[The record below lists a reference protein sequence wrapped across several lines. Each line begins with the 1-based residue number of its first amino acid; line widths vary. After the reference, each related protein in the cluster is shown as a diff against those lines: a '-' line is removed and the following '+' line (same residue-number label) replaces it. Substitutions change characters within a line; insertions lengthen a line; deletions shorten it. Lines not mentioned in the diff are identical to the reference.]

1 MRSTYGA
8 FVDVSEPAM
17 FSCPVCNDQRWFV
30 QKTSP
35 HQGKTLLHGQFDARQ
50 RVYICQSGCVDSKGR
65 KITSASLSGHLLPN
79 RTVGYDVMDFIG
91 KKRFLECRQR
101 EEIQAMLLDNYGIRL
116 STGEISNLTKL
127 FAQYMGRLHRARSES
142 LKNALISDGG
152 WPMHVDATGEKGRGT
167 IFVVMAGWREWV
179 LGSWK
184 VATENTNLILPCM
197 RETVRLFGAPC
208 AIMRDMGRAVTPAAK
223 GLVAE
228 LKLEIPVLTCHQ
240 HFTADIGKDL
250 LNSSHTAMRELFR
263 RTGIR
268 KKLREFARELGREIG
283 EAIPEARKAVCDW
296 QVMADNGH
304 RVPSGREGLAVV
316 RSATQWT
323 LDYVA
328 DSTGLDF
335 PYDREYLDFYHRCQ
349 VALRASDAFL
359 RTPPKDQKVV
369 RFLERLNRLLS
380 PIETE
385 EAFHKNAVLISRRA
399 KLFDEMRDT
408 LRLAEKYPKGE
419 TQQEIENMYLQFQKW
434 TVSIAKRR
442 PISGP
447 AKDQREAIDIILKH
461 IQEHGETLWG
471 HAIPVMTDLGTQI
484 RLVTRTNYLPENLFK
499 DLKHGERCRSGR
511 KILTQDLEHMPAEA
525 LLVLN
530 LKHDDYVKI
539 ICGSIDLLPEA
550 FAELDKDDR
559 KRRMIGQ
566 QSSYD
571 DGLGKILQIPTA
583 SLSTDDRRLVR
594 TKAMDSRM
602 HGAANS
608 RSPRYLN

>member
-1 MRSTYGA
+1 ML
-8 FVDVSEPAM
+8 
-17 FSCPVCNDQRWFV
+17 CPVCNGQRWLV

-50 RVYICQSGCVDSKGR
+50 RVYICQGGCVDSKGR
-65 KITSASLSGHLLPN
+65 KITSASLAAHLLPN

-91 KKRFLECRQR
+91 KMRFLEYRQR
-101 EEIQAMLLDNYGIRL
+101 EDIQAMLLDNYGIRL
-116 STGEISNLTKL
+116 STGEISNMAKL
-127 FAQYMGRLHRARSES
+127 FAQYMGRLHHARSES
-142 LKNALISDGG
+142 LKAALISDGG

-184 VATENTNLILPCM
+184 VATENTDLILPCM

-208 AIMRDMGRAVTPAAK
+208 AIMRDMGRAVTPAVK
-223 GLVAE
+223 RLVAE
-228 LKLEIPVLTCHQ
+228 LKIEIPVLTCHQ

-250 LNSSHTAMRELFR
+250 LNSSHATMRELFR

-268 KKLREFARELGREIG
+268 AKLREFARELGREIG
-283 EAIPEARKAVCDW
+283 DAIPEARKAAIDW
-296 QVMADNGH
+296 QVIVDNGH

-316 RSATQWT
+316 RSAIQWT
-323 LDYVA
+323 LDYMA
-328 DSTGLDF
+328 DSSGLDF

-359 RTPPKDQKVV
+359 RTPPQDQKVV
-369 RFLERLNRLLS
+369 RFLQRLNRLLS
-380 PIETE
+380 TIENE
-385 EAFHKNAVLISRRA
+385 KAFYNNAVLIDRRA

-408 LRLAEKYPKGE
+408 LRLAEKYPKDE
-419 TQQEIENMYLQFQKW
+419 TQQEIENIYLQFQKW
-434 TVSIAKRR
+434 TASIEKRR
-442 PISGP
+442 PCSGP

-461 IQEHGETLWG
+461 IQVHGKTLWG
-471 HAIPVMTDLGTQI
+471 HAIPVMTDLGREV
-484 RLVTRTNYLPENLFK
+484 RLVTRTNYLPEHLFK
-499 DLKHGERCRSGR
+499 DVKHGERCRSGR

-525 LLVLN
+525 MLVSN

-539 ICGSIDLLPEA
+539 VCGSIDRLPEV
-550 FAELDKDDR
+550 FAELDKNER
-559 KRRMIGQ
+559 GLRMIGQ

-571 DGLGKILQIPTA
+571 DDLEKILQIPTA

-594 TKAMDSRM
+594 TKAMNSRM
-602 HGAANS
+602 HAAANS
-608 RSPRYLN
+608 RAPRYLN